1 MLHVHV
7 TIANCQLQLQ
17 LQLHENS
24 NSNSKSNNK
33 QQTFEYNFVIGILII
48 GAAPFQG
55 FQSLEF
61 GCGVELVKNG
71 PCLSVPAVC
80 ERDEKIIRR
89 IDNQDGNEVL
99 SWETYSATFRMF
111 RPP

>member
-1 MLHVHV
+1 M
-7 TIANCQLQLQ
+7 CY
-17 LQLHENS
+17 
-24 NSNSKSNNK
+24 
-33 QQTFEYNFVIGILII
+33 EYSFVIRSPII

-80 ERDEKIIRR
+80 ERGEKIIRR
-89 IDNQDGNEVL
+89 NDNQDGNEVL
-99 SWETYSATFRMF
+99 SWETYSAVFRMF
-111 RPP
+111 RPPW

>member
-1 MLHVHV
+1 MIMNLPS
-7 TIANCQLQLQ
+7 C
-17 LQLHENS
+17 
-24 NSNSKSNNK
+24 SKSLSC
-33 QQTFEYNFVIGILII
+33 EYSFVIGILIT

-80 ERDEKIIRR
+80 ERGEKIIRR

-99 SWETYSATFRMF
+99 SWETYSAIFRVF